1 MNRLAFAVFLLQK
14 SVLPQKG
21 IDMLRLLSFG
31 IAMAVLAATDIALA
45 ACQTVSHLGQA
56 YAVCRFDPAKDNL
69 RIFHQGRDGK
79 PYGGF
84 VPLAE
89 DLRREQDYF
98 VFAMNG
104 GMYETDLSSV
114 GLLVTDGV
122 ERKAAARGSGWGNFY
137 LQPNGIFFIEGD
149 RAGVQE
155 TEAYLSAGYK
165 PDFATQSGPMLV
177 IDGALH
183 PAFLPQSDSLQIRN
197 GVGVDKDGEVALA
210 ISLEPVRFHDFA
222 TLFRDALGCPNALF
236 LDGSI
241 SSLYAPALDRY
252 DNAHPIGPIIAVTR
266 KMPGAP
272 E

>member
-1 MNRLAFAVFLLQK
+1 
-14 SVLPQKG
+14 
-21 IDMLRLLSFG
+21 
-31 IAMAVLAATDIALA
+31 MAALTVTDAA
-45 ACQTVSHLGQA
+45 ACETVAHLGQS
-56 YAVCRFDPAKDNL
+56 YAVCRFDPAKDDI
-69 RIFHQGRDGK
+69 RIFHTGRDGK

-84 VPLAE
+84 VPLA
-89 DLRREQDYF
+89 DDVRREQDYL

-104 GMYETDLSSV
+104 GMYEHDLSSV

-122 ERKAAARGSGWGNFY
+122 ERKPAARGNGWGNFY
-137 LQPNGIFFIEGD
+137 LKPNGVFFIEGKS
-149 RAGVQE
+149 AGVME
-155 TEAYLSAGYK
+155 TEVYLAGGHK

-177 IDGALH
+177 VDGTLH

-197 GVGVDKDGEVALA
+197 GVGVDGKGKVLLA

-241 SSLYAPALDRY
+241 SSLYAPVLNRY
-252 DNAHPIGPIIAVTR
+252 DNAHPMGPIIAVTR

-272 E
+272 D